1 MLTLTALS
9 LALAPAPTSPDR
21 LPADSALL
29 QDFRETRHSLEKIVA
44 MARDE
49 RGVERISTEFVRLTR
64 NMSPS
69 DTERRSRISDA
80 RWTQYKHLFAVARVP
95 NGIGFSEGRVYF
107 YKADIGLAGYGE
119 SKGFLWLAE
128 STPLPVDEK
137 DGPGFDKFR
146 RIAAHWYLEHSR
158 S

>member
-1 MLTLTALS
+1 M
-9 LALAPAPTSPDR
+9 
-21 LPADSALL
+21 
-29 QDFRETRHSLEKIVA
+29 
-44 MARDE
+44 
-49 RGVERISTEFVRLTR
+49 ERISTDFVRLTG

-69 DTERRSRISDA
+69 DAERRSRISDA
-80 RWTQYKHLFAVARVP
+80 RWTEYKRLFAVARVP

-119 SKGFLWLAE
+119 SKGFLWLAV
-128 STPLPVDEK
+128 STQPLPDEA
-137 DGPGFDKFR
+137 DGTSFDHFR